1 MVMHATHYSYQFACY
16 IIKFD
21 LIPESPHLA
30 DHQQHGPPSSVP
42 DTMYKNH
49 VEKKVAWIGR
59 FERLLRSDMA
69 THRKPHT
76 TVSLMGPCS
85 ASSKMLQNNLI
96 FHAPFLFHTP
106 HLWHR
111 TSHKLALS
119 NSAQRKYST
128 VHTSSTH
135 SSSLSIFS
143 WPPVSFLPSHHCQQ
157 LQVRKPKRNQPTIE
171 LPS

>member
-49 VEKKVAWIGR
+49 VGSGTSLTRRVRTVGWIGR

-69 THRKPHT
+69 THLQA
-76 TVSLMGPCS
+76 VSLMGPCC
-85 ASSKMLQNNLI
+85 ASSVSV
-96 FHAPFLFHTP
+96 PYS

-111 TSHKLALS
+111 TSQKLALYD
-119 NSAQRKYST
+119 SAHVPPKQEILLNVYCATKIQY
-128 VHTSSTH
+128 SSTY
-135 SSSLSIFS
+135 
-143 WPPVSFLPSHHCQQ
+143 
-157 LQVRKPKRNQPTIE
+157 
-171 LPS
+171 